1 VYILP
6 KKSDSKRLFIANI
19 CGIGKQLTSP
29 KQFVAP
35 RANHTKWELSV
46 YVAEKKRFQVTHY
59 PYMNILYTIVY
70 VIEAILVND
79 ILAILVDYCYV

>member
-1 VYILP
+1 VYTLP
-6 KKSDSKRLFIANI
+6 KKSDSKRLFIANL

-35 RANHTKWELSV
+35 RAYHTKWELSV

-59 PYMNILYTIVY
+59 PYMNILF
-70 VIEAILVND
+70 ND